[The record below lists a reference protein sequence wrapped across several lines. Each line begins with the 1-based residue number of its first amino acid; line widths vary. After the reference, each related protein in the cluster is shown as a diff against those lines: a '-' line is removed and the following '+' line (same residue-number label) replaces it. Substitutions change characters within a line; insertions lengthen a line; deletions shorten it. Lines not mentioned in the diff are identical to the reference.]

1 MDQKRFLTFII
12 LSMGILIGW
21 NAFVMPRLQPPR
33 KPKAAQNQPDK
44 IANDAEAKNAAGRQR
59 DPADRDVADRNV
71 ADRGP
76 AVGAGK
82 PEDEGASDEKNAEA
96 NPAQDKAPADAKNPD
111 VEKLADQP
119 AARDVPKF
127 PGKIVELGSD
137 DPQTGFRQLVTLS
150 SRGAAVDQIQL
161 NDPRYRKLE
170 KPHPPLVVV
179 GDDGV
184 LPHTLETAIPQLGL
198 DLTRLNWELVELSPK
213 QGPHSIA
220 EFQLT
225 IDDLKIT
232 KRYELPQVDQKRAN
246 PEAPAYALA
255 VSLSFENLG
264 KKPRTVNYILQGPT
278 GLPLEN
284 VENTQKYRDVVVG
297 FEKAPDR
304 VDAQTMAAK
313 KIADKPEEWKEPIK
327 YIGVDVQF
335 FAALLGPVED
345 QLKLPYTRS
354 ATQQLIG
361 PNRAEK
367 SEISVELT
375 SIDLALEGAGN
386 ADGKDAAIHTWHL
399 FAGPKRDDVLPE
411 GSDRV
416 IDYGTVLGL
425 FSVGWISQKLV
436 WLLKLF
442 HSIFGSWGF
451 AVICLTIVVRGAM
464 FPISIKTARNAA
476 KMQALKPE
484 LAALKEKYGNDKEKF
499 ARAQMELFQKHGHN
513 PFAGCLPLFLQLPI
527 FIGLYQA
534 LNHAVDLRLAS
545 FLWIDNLAAPD
556 ALFRMPFALPF
567 LGQDFNLLPLVTTG
581 LFYVQQKMFMP
592 PPTNEQEEVQMK
604 VMNFMMI
611 FMGFMFYKV
620 PAGLCVYF
628 IASSLWGMAERK
640 LLPKMKPAAVAEPP
654 AGDPP
659 SGRKKRPGDDGYAAS
674 PARRGGGGG
683 LWSMLLKAA
692 EKETS
697 ARRESTGKRK

>member
-21 NAFVMPRLQPPR
+21 NAFVMPRFLPPK
-33 KPKAAQNQPDK
+33 KPKAAQNQP
-44 IANDAEAKNAAGRQR
+44 ANVAENAEAKNAAGRQR
-59 DPADRDVADRNV
+59 DLADRELAE
-71 ADRGP
+71 RGP
-76 AVGAGK
+76 AIGAGK
-82 PEDEGASDEKNAEA
+82 PDGEGAGDEKNDETS
-96 NPAQDKAPADAKNPD
+96 PARDKAPADAEKPD
-111 VEKLADQP
+111 VEKLADKP
-119 AARDVPKF
+119 AAREVPKF
-127 PGKIVELGSD
+127 PGKTVELGSD
-137 DPQTGFRQLVTLS
+137 DPQTGFRQLVTLT

-161 NDPRYRKLE
+161 NDPRYRKLG

-184 LPHTLETAIPQLGL
+184 VPHTLETAVPQLGP
-198 DLTRLNWELVELSPK
+198 DDIRRLNWQLVELSPK
-213 QGPHSIA
+213 EGPHSVA

-232 KRYELPQVDQKRAN
+232 KRFELPQVDQKLAN

-255 VSLSFENLG
+255 LSLSFENLG
-264 KKPRTVNYILQGPT
+264 KKPRTVNYVLQGPT

-304 VDAQTMAAK
+304 VDAQVMAAK
-313 KIADKPEEWKEPIK
+313 KIAEKPEEWKEPIK

-335 FAALLGPVED
+335 FAALLCPVED
-345 QLKLPYTRS
+345 QLKEPYTRS

-386 ADGKDAAIHTWHL
+386 ADGKDAVMHTWHL

-411 GSDRV
+411 GADRV

-640 LLPKMKPAAVAEPP
+640 LLPKMKPAAVVEPP

-659 SGRKKRPGDDGYAAS
+659 SGRRKRPDDDDRGDTG
-674 PARRGGGGG
+674 GGGGG
-683 LWSMLLKAA
+683 LWSMLLKAS

-697 ARRESTGKRK
+697 ARRAPSGKRK